1 MRPWHIASAELDG
14 VEGGMGRGEG
24 KQRDGALIQGV
35 LRRVYDA
42 GGDEIDFHRRCML
55 FDFGGGGCWC
65 VRGKVLRTLHL
76 NTARE

>member
-1 MRPWHIASAELDG
+1 
-14 VEGGMGRGEG
+14 MGRGEG
-24 KQRDGALIQGV
+24 KQRDGARALIQGI

-42 GGDEIDFHRRCML
+42 GGDEIDFHRRFML

-65 VRGKVLRTLHL
+65 VRGKVSRALHL